1 VLHLH
6 EPLAPGASY
15 ACLCVGQPA
24 KVGTFHRSGGSAFY
38 SALGPLARAL
48 ADRLQVRCAV
58 SAEAVTTAQRA
69 LGGSYELI
77 GNGVD
82 FGRFSV
88 ADPWPTEGPTVIF
101 VGRHEKRKGLSVLLD
116 AMIRV
121 TNPHAVFWIAGSG
134 PETSRLK
141 EQYPSSDSLVWLGR
155 IDDGEL
161 ARRLRGAHVAC
172 FPSLGGESFGVVL
185 LEAMAARSAIVASDL
200 PGYRAAA
207 QGHAELVAPG
217 DAGAL
222 ARQLVISL
230 SDAEARRGRSSLQ
243 ALDAA
248 FAYASSQSMSA
259 VAERY
264 VSVYEEAIERLKIL
278 RRTR

>member
-1 VLHLH
+1 
-6 EPLAPGASY
+6 
-15 ACLCVGQPA
+15 
-24 KVGTFHRSGGSAFY
+24 
-38 SALGPLARAL
+38 
-48 ADRLQVRCAV
+48 
-58 SAEAVTTAQRA
+58 
-69 LGGSYELI
+69 
-77 GNGVD
+77 
-82 FGRFSV
+82 
-88 ADPWPTEGPTVIF
+88 
-101 VGRHEKRKGLSVLLD
+101 
-116 AMIRV
+116 
-121 TNPHAVFWIAGSG
+121 
-134 PETSRLK
+134 
-141 EQYPSSDSLVWLGR
+141 
-155 IDDGEL
+155 
-161 ARRLRGAHVAC
+161 
-172 FPSLGGESFGVVL
+172 
-185 LEAMAARSAIVASDL
+185 MAARSAIVASDL